1 MKASTIF
8 RLLILLLVTSALVSA
23 HPMGN
28 LSVNHY
34 AKLVPSERGV
44 AITFA
49 MDLAEIPTFE
59 LLQAW
64 DLSKEAPRAVLER
77 RAAAEAR
84 LWVSRL
90 RIVQNGRALVPRIES
105 TELAVLDGAGN
116 LPVFRVT
123 TRLHVDAKAGK
134 VQFEDE
140 NYPARTGWR
149 EVVVEAGVGAEITA
163 ASKSSVD
170 LSHGLTAYPQDPLL
184 APPQDKA
191 VWLEWRT
198 LVRPV
203 GVSQVVP
210 WASGAS
216 AAPLPSGAVASVSRA
231 ASSPAEAA
239 TSGTVQRGDAIS
251 KLLRTEHMSWAVM
264 SLLMGLSFWFGAL
277 HALEPGHGKTMVAA
291 YLVGVRGTPKHAV
304 LLGAMVTFA
313 HTISV
318 FALGL
323 VTMFLSQ
330 YILPEKLA
338 KMLGLVSGLSII
350 WIGGMML
357 WRRLRKLSGHHHPS
371 HDHDHSH
378 PHSHDHNHSHGPDSH
393 SHVPEGE
400 ISMGSLIALGASG
413 GLVPCPSALILLL
426 SAISIGK
433 VGLGMMLLLTFS
445 LGLALVLTGTGLL
458 VLYARNLF
466 PQRKGEQRPVFRFLP
481 VISAA
486 TVLVVGI
493 VMTGYSLGIL
503 PTNRLVL

>member
-1 MKASTIF
+1 MQASTIF
-8 RLLILLLVTSALVSA
+8 RLPIALLVMTALLLG

-34 AKLVPSERGV
+34 AKLVPSEKGI
-44 AITFA
+44 AMTFA

-64 DLSKEAPRAVLER
+64 DLPKEAPRGVLER

-90 RIVQNGRALVPRIES
+90 RIVQNGKALLPTIES

-123 TRLHVDAKAGK
+123 TRLHVDAKAGR
-134 VQFEDE
+134 VEFEDE

-149 EVVVEAGVGAEITA
+149 EVVIEAGISAKITA
-163 ASKSSVD
+163 ASKNSAD
-170 LSHGLTAYPQDPLL
+170 LSYALTAYPQDPLL

-191 VWLEWRT
+191 AWLEWKAVVT
-198 LVRPV
+198 PV
-203 GVSQVVP
+203 NVSQALP
-210 WASGAS
+210 GPSGAS
-216 AAPLPSGAVASVSRA
+216 VAPMPSGAMASVSQA
-231 ASSPAEAA
+231 AGRPAEVVA
-239 TSGTVQRGDAIS
+239 SGTVQRGDAIS
-251 KLLRTEHMSWAVM
+251 KLLRTENMSWGVM
-264 SLLMGLSFWFGAL
+264 ALLLGLSFWFGAL

-291 YLVGVRGTPKHAV
+291 YLVGARGTPKHAV
-304 LLGAMVTFA
+304 LLGATVTFA

-330 YILPEKLA
+330 YILPEKIV
-338 KMLGLVSGLSII
+338 KVLGLVSGVSII
-350 WIGGMML
+350 WLGGMML
-357 WRRLRKLSGHHHPS
+357 WRRLQKLSGHHHQDRDHQHPHS

-378 PHSHDHNHSHGPDSH
+378 GPETH
-393 SHVPEGE
+393 SHVPQGE

-433 VGLGMMLLLTFS
+433 AGLGMMLLLTFS
-445 LGLALVLTGTGLL
+445 LGLALVLTATGLL

-466 PQRKGEQRPVFRFLP
+466 PERKGGSGMVFRFLP
-481 VISAA
+481 VISATA
-486 TVLVVGI
+486 VLVIGI
-493 VMTGYSLGIL
+493 LMTGYSLGLL
-503 PTNRLVL
+503 PANRLIG